1 MKCLLYLE
9 ASENPSPAPILIPL
23 RALAPTPKLCCRRR
37 SSVVASV
44 ALCPA
49 PLPAGPVGPFSAG
62 RRRSERPPR
71 LPRLPPPLRGGGIVL
86 PPAPPPPPPARSPR
100 LWHPQR
106 TFSPRFALSSH
117 RRSSFS
123 GKTINKK
130 GPRLRL
136 LLEFLF
142 FICSLEMLKGSHE
155 EQARRPRTLESR
167 RSHRTHI
174 GTPPRA
180 NPWAGL
186 LRVFPQPHWSHSRKD
201 TETAQDAVSPCC
213 CWCTLMAHAQLADHY
228 NLQEFFSRTACNQ
241 SIHSL

>member
-174 GTPPRA
+174 KEGDTTSHCSGTPPRA

-201 TETAQDAVSPCC
+201 TET
-213 CWCTLMAHAQLADHY
+213 
-228 NLQEFFSRTACNQ
+228 E
-241 SIHSL
+241 